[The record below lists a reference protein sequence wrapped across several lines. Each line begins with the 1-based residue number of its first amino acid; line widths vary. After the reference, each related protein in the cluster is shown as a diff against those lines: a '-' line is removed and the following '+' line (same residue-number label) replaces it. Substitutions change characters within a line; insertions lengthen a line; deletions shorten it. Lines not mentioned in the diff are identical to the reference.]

1 MTLTY
6 QTFTMTLQEVV
17 AVAKI
22 LISMPDEFLANIDKV
37 ANDEYRTRS
46 ELIRAALRDYIAKQ
60 GITNPIKE
68 KKKWQ

>member
-1 MTLTY
+1 
-6 QTFTMTLQEVV
+6 MTLQEVV

-22 LISMPDEFLANIDKV
+22 LISMPDELLANIDKV

-46 ELIRAALRDYIAKQ
+46 ELVRAAPRDYIAKQ

>member
-1 MTLTY
+1 
-6 QTFTMTLQEVV
+6 MTLQEVV

-22 LISMPDEFLANIDKV
+22 LISMPDELLANIDKV

-46 ELIRAALRDYIAKQ
+46 ELVRAALRDYIAKQ